1 MLLREI
7 IKAKSGMELPV
18 PDFLN
23 GAKSYLG
30 EKVADRLLN
39 DDVVNKA
46 LNGSTIT
53 AEGEAKTLVGKGY
66 EELKQLIE
74 RHKRNATGR
83 YVHFD
88 QVMQLVDDGDGGKI
102 WVSKE
107 NLRRW
112 KRGHQSPTRG

>member
-1 MLLREI
+1 MREI

-30 EKVADRLLN
+30 EKLADHMLN

-46 LNGSTIT
+46 LNGSTI
-53 AEGEAKTLVGKGY
+53 AVEGEAKKLVGKAY
-66 EELKQLIE
+66 EELKQLIK
-74 RHKRNATGR
+74 RHKRNSTGR

-88 QVMQLVDDGDGGKI
+88 QVMRLVDDGNGGKI

-107 NLRRW
+107 NLQCW
-112 KRGHQSPTRG
+112 EQAHPSPTRG